1 MIADKDSSTNWR
13 IFTLYEVNIFYELSH
28 KINDVVNVKLCS

>member
-1 MIADKDSSTNWR
+1 MTMNKDNSTNWQ